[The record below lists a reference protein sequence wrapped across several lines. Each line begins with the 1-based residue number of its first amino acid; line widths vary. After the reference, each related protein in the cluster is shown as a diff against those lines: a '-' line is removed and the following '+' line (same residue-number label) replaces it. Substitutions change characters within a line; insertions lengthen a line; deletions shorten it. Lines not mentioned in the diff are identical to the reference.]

1 MRPRIKRPVVISDIV
16 TELDERTNKRNE
28 FNNTIILEIAS
39 EFMRDGFDW
48 VTAKK
53 FAMAKWRMRTSLS
66 ALAMMLVITM
76 QSCAPSNGLSKKHC
90 NGIKNHPNYN
100 HKTFKR

>member
-1 MRPRIKRPVVISDIV
+1 MRPRIKKSVQISDIV
-16 TELDERTNKRNE
+16 TEINERTNKRNE
-28 FNNTIILEIAS
+28 FYNEIILPIAS
-39 EFMRDGFDW
+39 EFMHQGFDF
-48 VTAKK
+48 VTARK
-53 FAMAKWRMRTSLS
+53 FAIAKWKMRTSLS
-66 ALAMMLVITM
+66 AMAMMLVITM